1 MTVGL
6 AGVLP
11 AAVREEDDIVEQP
24 SYEYL
29 WSDLKARRNALGLW
43 PEDLAPLFG
52 FDLTRYRSYESGGRD
67 LMRDNRGLVDELITM
82 EAFVGEE
89 ADRLIDGAPTEGT
102 VVLQAVADQE
112 TFNIRYPD
120 ARNTRR
126 RQNAYPMT
134 LHYVAVGRAAA
145 ELRRQGRDVEVYRG
159 ERHFEL
165 AAARSAVGLGKTET
179 AHLLD
184 LNVKS
189 YFKTERGTDPPRHT
203 TLNEL
208 QDLDNLIVDTAVRFE
223 VSVDD
228 GVGVICVEDNQ
239 AEFEKIYP
247 EARFQRSG
255 TPYPVRMQWV
265 AAGRRAGMLAAA
277 GRPVRIAVLD

>member
-1 MTVGL
+1 M
-6 AGVLP
+6 
-11 AAVREEDDIVEQP
+11 
-24 SYEYL
+24 SYL

-52 FDLTRYRSYESGGRD
+52 FDLTRYRTYESGGRD

-89 ADRLIDGAPTEGT
+89 ADRLIEGAPTEGT

-126 RQNAYPMT
+126 SQNAYPVT

-145 ELRRQGRDVEVYRG
+145 ELRRRGRAVEVYRG
-159 ERHFEL
+159 ERHFDL
-165 AAARSAVGLGKTET
+165 AAARSAVGLGKTEM
-179 AHLLD
+179 AHLLG

-189 YFKTERGTDPPRHT
+189 YFKTERGADPPRQV

-208 QDLDNLIVDTAVRFE
+208 QGLDDFIVDTAGGFE
-223 VSVDD
+223 VSVDN
-228 GVGVICVEDNQ
+228 GVGVITVVQEQ
-239 AEFEKIYP
+239 VSFEKLYP

-255 TPYPVRMQWV
+255 TPYPVRAQWV
-265 AAGRRAGMLAAA
+265 AAGRRAGTLAAA
-277 GRPVRIAVLD
+277 GQPVRIGVLD

>member
-11 AAVREEDDIVEQP
+11 AVREEDDIVEQP

-52 FDLTRYRSYESGGRD
+52 FDLTRYRTYESGGRD

-89 ADRLIDGAPTEGT
+89 ADRLIEGAPTEGT

-126 RQNAYPMT
+126 RQNAYPVT

-145 ELRRQGRDVEVYRG
+145 ELRRRGRAVEVYRG
-159 ERHFEL
+159 ERHFDL
-165 AAARSAVGLGKTET
+165 AAARSAVGLGKTEM
-179 AHLLD
+179 AHLLG

-189 YFKTERGTDPPRHT
+189 YFKTERGADPPRQV

-208 QDLDNLIVDTAVRFE
+208 QGLDDFIVDTAGGFE
-223 VSVDD
+223 VSVDN
-228 GVGVICVEDNQ
+228 GVGVITVVQEQ
-239 AEFEKIYP
+239 VEFEKLYP

-255 TPYPVRMQWV
+255 TPYPVRAQWV
-265 AAGRRAGMLAAA
+265 AAGRRAGTLAAA
-277 GRPVRIAVLD
+277 GQPVRIGVLD